1 MSNGINRDLA
11 RTSAEYRR
19 KAQGISNLVGAE
31 VTDYVM
37 SVLKHV
43 SVGRRVINK
52 LACVELH
59 ARVLKT

>member
-1 MSNGINRDLA
+1 MPNGVNRDLA

-19 KAQGISNLVGAE
+19 KTTGISNLVGAE
-31 VTDYVM
+31 VTDYSM

-43 SVGRRVINK
+43 SVERRVINK
-52 LACVELH
+52 LACVELQ